1 MRWRATASREFCLVL
16 FLRSPS
22 FEPPHVLSLLS
33 VAVCFHLAE
42 SRAAGMQKPLVTRT
56 PHFNVGFVSTVCM
69 PWLGRPVDNLI
80 LPAQRSIV
88 QWTHQSSL
96 GSLGS

>member
-1 MRWRATASREFCLVL
+1 MRWRATALCEFCLVL

-42 SRAAGMQKPLVTRT
+42 SRAAGMQKPLISYQDPTFQCRFRVHSVHALAWTTR
-56 PHFNVGFVSTVCM
+56 
-69 PWLGRPVDNLI
+69 
-80 LPAQRSIV
+80 
-88 QWTHQSSL
+88 
-96 GSLGS
+96 